1 MGRRFTMKQKKK
13 KPTANLPFLGSLP
26 NTDVSPNEMGNDF
39 LIPFHSDL
47 KEAKD
52 WVDPKE

>member
-1 MGRRFTMKQKKK
+1 MKQKKK